1 VFAALAAA
9 IALAPAAAG
18 CACAQSAD
26 SAQSSDSA
34 PAADTAAAQAM
45 GAAPKAA
52 AAAPPQGLAR
62 WLNPATAPFIPIPEI
77 DVDPNSGTTVGV
89 IPTILV
95 TDEHREI
102 RKIIAPVVDYSRY
115 FGVGVGGSI
124 YSFLSDET
132 QWSVVAGAKQR
143 VESQFDFEYLT
154 GRLHDT
160 RWSFAGSLVYE
171 RTGTDRFYGIGNDSP
186 AYDVSNYTLNQKFVQ
201 TTVGWNLS
209 HVLQIAYT
217 LRLRDVQVQPGS
229 LVGIPSIQSLYPA
242 LLGVGTVHEN
252 LSRIA
257 VIYDTRDDVTVP
269 TRGGQYVIYGGVA
282 ASDGVLESSLY
293 SATGADARQVW
304 SPSPGNIIAAHM
316 ALRYMPGV
324 TDVPFWSLSNIGGD
338 RSVLA
343 EIQPLRGF
351 GVGRFYSR
359 NLFSTSVE
367 YRKRVLAIDAV
378 STHINVELTP
388 FVEVGEVFAHSRES
402 PVAHLHKVGG
412 LGFRGVA
419 SPFVVGYLDIGY
431 GSDGTAVFTGI
442 NYPF

>member
-1 VFAALAAA
+1 VFGALAAA
-9 IALAPAAAG
+9 IALALAAAG
-18 CACAQSAD
+18 CASAQSAD
-26 SAQSSDSA
+26 SA
-34 PAADTAAAQAM
+34 PAAAT
-45 GAAPKAA
+45 
-52 AAAPPQGLAR
+52 APPQGLAR
-62 WLNPATAPFIPIPEI
+62 WFNPATAPFIPIPEI

-95 TDEHREI
+95 TDEHQEI
-102 RKIIAPVVDYSRY
+102 RKIIAPVVDYNRS
-115 FGVGVGGSI
+115 FGVGAGASI

-132 QWSVVAGAKQR
+132 QWSVIAGARQR

-160 RWSFAGSLVYE
+160 PLTFTGSLVYD
-171 RTGTDRFYGIGNDSP
+171 RTGTDRFYGIGNNSP
-186 AYDVSNYTLNQKFVQ
+186 AYDVTNYTLNQKFVQ
-201 TTVGWNLS
+201 TTVGWNLT
-209 HVLQIAYT
+209 HVWQIAYT
-217 LRLRDVQVQPGS
+217 LRLRDVQVQPGT
-229 LVGIPSIQSLYPA
+229 LVGIPTIESVYGAI
-242 LLGVGTVHEN
+242 LGVGTVHEN
-252 LSRIA
+252 LSRVE

-269 TRGGQYVIYGGVA
+269 TRGGKYVVYGGVA

-293 SATGADARQVW
+293 SATGVDARQVW

-338 RSVLA
+338 RSVIA
-343 EIQPLRGF
+343 ENQPLRGF
-351 GVGRFYSR
+351 GLGRFYSR
-359 NLFSTSVE
+359 NLFSSSVE
-367 YRKRVLAIDAV
+367 YRKRVLSVDAV
-378 STHINVELTP
+378 STHVNIELTP
-388 FVEVGEVFAHSRES
+388 FVDVGEVFAHSRES
-402 PVAHLHKVGG
+402 PVTHLHKVGG